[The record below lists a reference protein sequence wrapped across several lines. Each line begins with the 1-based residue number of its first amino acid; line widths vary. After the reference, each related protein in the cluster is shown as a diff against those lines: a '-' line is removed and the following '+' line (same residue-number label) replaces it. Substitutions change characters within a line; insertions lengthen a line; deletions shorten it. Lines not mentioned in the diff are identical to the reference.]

1 MDAAT
6 LVGLFFTC
14 LLSATVIPFSS
25 ELALAGVAHA
35 SPVEHVLLW
44 SVATAGNTLGSAI
57 NWGLGRWGAHYRD
70 RPWFPVKPPD
80 YEIAAVRFN
89 RWGLWSLPFAWLPLV
104 GDALTLAAGA
114 LGVRFLPFLL
124 LVALG
129 KGARYAVL
137 LLFL

>member
-6 LVGLFFTC
+6 LIGLFLTC

-25 ELALAGVAHA
+25 ELALAGVATA
-35 SPVEHVLLW
+35 SPVDDLLLW
-44 SVATAGNTLGSAI
+44 TVATAGHTLGSVI
-57 NWGLGRWGAHYRD
+57 NWGLGRWGAGYRD
-70 RPWFPVKPPD
+70 RPWFPVKPPA
-80 YEIAAVRFN
+80 YETAATRFN
-89 RWGLWSLPFAWLPLV
+89 RYGLWSLPFAWLPLV

-114 LGVRFLPFLL
+114 LGVRFLPFLV

-137 LLFL
+137 LHYV